1 VNSHSNLRHRQVL
14 PPEEIAAMQAKVE
27 EWLVEQ
33 NKTGEFES
41 SWAGAGNIVGGCFPG
56 VNSSEELV
64 TVLFG

>member
-1 VNSHSNLRHRQVL
+1 L